1 MKDAANNNDAHERA
15 RRLIALANPGALSG
29 ADRVA
34 SGAGLS
40 DKLLSDERSSIAWLA
55 AHLETCESCREFA
68 DNIREAIHGLRAI
81 PIAADRSLVS
91 TTQMLVRRRSLE
103 LRRRQERLW
112 LVTVSCTA
120 VAFFALLSAAA
131 LWRGFEWL
139 GERAQLAPLIWQVG
153 FLVFGVTPALAA
165 GILLLAKDVQMA
177 DSNGF

>member
-1 MKDAANNNDAHERA
+1 
-15 RRLIALANPGALSG
+15 
-29 ADRVA
+29 
-34 SGAGLS
+34 
-40 DKLLSDERSSIAWLA
+40 
-55 AHLETCESCREFA
+55 
-68 DNIREAIHGLRAI
+68 
-81 PIAADRSLVS
+81 
-91 TTQMLVRRRSLE
+91 MLVRRRSLE